1 MTASHGQPGEDA
13 RATNETLPPKGLSAW
28 AGAAIFMGAITC
40 AGTILGF
47 FGRWGWVLELF
58 SHFRPH
64 YLILLTL
71 AVVLLAVA
79 SRWKTVVVV
88 GCFAAIN
95 FVSVLSMYVAPS
107 RGDVEGV
114 SLRCVLFNVNT
125 ANVRHADVAAFL
137 QRSDADVIML
147 LETDDIWLS
156 AMREALDEYPYFAAA
171 PRNDNFGIG
180 LFSKLP
186 IVGGIEAMGA
196 ASLPAVRAGLTI
208 DGCELTLVGVHAVP
222 PKSAKN
228 AALRNDLFDSLA
240 GWVPRLD
247 GPVVLLGDLNA
258 TPWSPYFHDLLART
272 GLSDGRRGFG
282 IKATWPSF
290 LGPLGIP
297 IDHCLVSDGVIVE
310 DFQLGP
316 SAGSDHRA
324 VVVDL
329 VIRTTDG
336 G

>member
-1 MTASHGQPGEDA
+1 M
-13 RATNETLPPKGLSAW
+13 TNETLHPKGLSAW
-28 AGAAIFMGAITC
+28 AGAAVFMGAITC

-47 FGRWGWVLELF
+47 FGRWGWVLELL
-58 SHFRPH
+58 SHFRPQ
-64 YLILLTL
+64 YLL
-71 AVVLLAVA
+71 LLAMVIVPLVLA
-79 SRWKTVVVV
+79 RRWKTVVVV

-95 FVSVLSMYVAPS
+95 LVTVFAMYVAPS
-107 RGDVEGV
+107 RGEVEGV

-156 AMREALDEYPYFAAA
+156 AMRELLDKYPYSAAA
-171 PRNDNFGIG
+171 PRKDNFGIG
-180 LFSKLP
+180 LFSKVP

-196 ASLPAVRAGLTI
+196 ASLPAVRARLTI

-222 PKSAKN
+222 PKSGEY

-247 GPVVLLGDLNA
+247 GPVVLLGDLNT
-258 TPWSPYFHDLLART
+258 TPWSPYFRDLLART

-290 LGPLGIP
+290 LGPFGIP
-297 IDHCLVSDGVIVE
+297 IDHCLVSDDVIVK
-310 DFQLGP
+310 DFHLGP

-324 VVVDL
+324 IVVDL
-329 VIRTTDG
+329 VIGTAG
-336 G
+336 GG

>member
-1 MTASHGQPGEDA
+1 MRRTTRPTGEDA
-13 RATNETLPPKGLSAW
+13 RVTNETLRPNGLPAW
-28 AGAAIFMGAITC
+28 ADAAVLAAGITC
-40 AGTILGF
+40 ACTIVGF
-47 FGRWGWVLELF
+47 LGRWGWALELF

-64 YLILLTL
+64 YLLILATVIVVLTL
-71 AVVLLAVA
+71 AR
-79 SRWKTVVVV
+79 RWKTVVGVC
-88 GCFAAIN
+88 CFAAIN
-95 FVSVLSMYVAPS
+95 FVSVLSMYVTPP
-107 RGDVEGV
+107 RRDGEGV
-114 SLRCVLFNVNT
+114 SLRCMLFNVNT
-125 ANVRHADVAAFL
+125 ANTRHGEVAAFL

-147 LETDDIWLS
+147 LETDAIWLS
-156 AMREALDEYPYFAAA
+156 FMRDALDEYPYVVAA
-171 PRNDNFGIG
+171 PRSDNFGIA
-180 LFSKLP
+180 LFSRLP
-186 IVGGIEAMGA
+186 IAGGIEAMGA
-196 ASLPAVRAGLTI
+196 ADLPAVRAVLTKDGCGLTLI
-208 DGCELTLVGVHAVP
+208 GIHALP
-222 PKSAKN
+222 PKNAKY
-228 AALRNDLFDSLA
+228 AAHRNNLFDSLA

-282 IKATWPSF
+282 IKATWPAF

-297 IDHCLVSDGVIVE
+297 IDHCLVSDDVIVE

-329 VIRTTDG
+329 VIRTADG

>member
-1 MTASHGQPGEDA
+1 MTASHCQPGEDTCVA
-13 RATNETLPPKGLSAW
+13 EKALCAKGLSVW
-28 AGAAIFMGAITC
+28 AGAAALMAGTTC
-40 AGTILGF
+40 ACTVAGF
-47 FGRWGWVLELF
+47 FGRWGWALELF
-58 SHFRPH
+58 SHFRLQ
-64 YLILLTL
+64 YLL
-71 AVVLLAVA
+71 LLAMVIVPLCLA
-79 SRWKTVVVV
+79 RRWKMVVVV
-88 GCFAAIN
+88 GCFATIN

-107 RGDVEGV
+107 RGNVEGV
-114 SLRCVLFNVNT
+114 SLRCVLWNVNT
-125 ANVRHADVAAFL
+125 ANTRHGEVAAFL
-137 QRSDADVIML
+137 QRSDVDVILL

-156 AMREALDEYPYFAAA
+156 AMRDALDKYPYYAAA
-171 PRNDNFGIG
+171 PRKDNFGIG

-196 ASLPAVRAGLTI
+196 VGLPAIRATLI
-208 DGCELTLVGVHAVP
+208 KDGCELTLVGVHAVP
-222 PKSAKN
+222 PKSAEF
-228 AALRNDLFDSLA
+228 AAHRNDLFDSLA
-240 GWVPRLD
+240 DSVPRVD

-258 TPWSPYFHDLLART
+258 TPWSPYFRDLLTRT

-297 IDHCLVSDGVIVE
+297 IDHCLVSDEVIVE

-324 VVVDL
+324 LVVDL
-329 VIRTTDG
+329 VIRTADG

>member
-28 AGAAIFMGAITC
+28 AGAAIFMAGITC

-64 YLILLTL
+64 YSL
-71 AVVLLAVA
+71 LLATVIVPLA
-79 SRWKTVVVV
+79 LARRWKTVVVV

-156 AMREALDEYPYFAAA
+156 AMREALDEYPYSAAA
-171 PRNDNFGIG
+171 PRKDNFGIG

-196 ASLPAVRAGLTI
+196 VGLPAIRATLI
-208 DGCELTLVGVHAVP
+208 KDGCELTLVGVHAVP
-222 PKSAKN
+222 PKSAEY

-240 GWVPRLD
+240 GSVPRVD

-290 LGPLGIP
+290 LGPFGIP
-297 IDHCLVSDGVIVE
+297 IDHCLVSDDVIVE

-329 VIRTTDG
+329 LIRTTNGD
-336 G
+336 